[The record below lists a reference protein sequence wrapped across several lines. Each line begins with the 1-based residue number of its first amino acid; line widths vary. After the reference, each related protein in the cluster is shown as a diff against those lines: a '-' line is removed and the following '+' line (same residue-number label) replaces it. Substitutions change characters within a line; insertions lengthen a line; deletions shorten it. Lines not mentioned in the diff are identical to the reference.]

1 MKKAILFFILF
12 GIVSIGLTGR
22 FVVAG
27 SSPSKPSTT
36 TVKGVVASEFG
47 MVKDAR
53 VRISGQDGFTLT
65 DAGGRFTLEVPSFS
79 SRPVTITAGKDGWF
93 NNAASVWP
101 GSTNAT
107 IRIYPIPSGDNPD
120 YRFISPAVCARCHNT
135 LAKYWDQSKMAHTTS
150 NPKVINM
157 YNGTDATGKRVAGPG
172 YRIDNPDQPGDC
184 ISCHAPSASVSKNG
198 AKDIEQALW
207 SPKTEWDGISC
218 DFCHKIRKVVKSGN
232 TQSQYKPA
240 LKRHTPYSGNSIL
253 VLGPYDDVV
262 NSVMAASYSPQFDKG
277 GYCAL
282 CHSQVKSVP
291 GKKSWDRKK
300 VYTDKEWNDFN
311 IGDDSVIPVQTT
323 YQEWKSWQDSLAADD
338 GNKGKKCQD
347 CHMSWRKE
355 MLPYDNFVVD
365 NQARNMWGVKR
376 DPANI
381 RPHHFDGGTQT
392 QLATA
397 LSMEIEGE
405 IQDNILK
412 INVYITNTNG
422 GHWVPTGDPMRQVML
437 VLSATDSSGRE
448 LELLKGETLPS
459 WTGTG
464 SKDLGNYSGLPGK
477 MFSKVLKDEHNNIN
491 VPFWRATAV
500 EKDTRI
506 RPKTTVTLT
515 YTFKMTNTEDEPGAE
530 AVLIYRPFMKS
541 LAGVKKWDSE
551 DITITSAAW

>member
-1 MKKAILFFILF
+1 MKKAILLFILF
-12 GIVSIGLTGR
+12 GIVSAGLTAR

-27 SSPSKPSTT
+27 PDPAKPPATV
-36 TVKGVVASEFG
+36 VKGVVASEFG
-47 MVKDAR
+47 MVENAR
-53 VRISGQDGFTLT
+53 VRISGQDGFALT
-65 DAGGRFTLEVPSFS
+65 DAGGRFTLEAPAFS
-79 SRPVTITAGKDGWF
+79 GRPLTIAAGKDGWF
-93 NNAASVWP
+93 NNAVSVWP
-101 GSTNAT
+101 GSTNAN
-107 IRIYPIPSGDNPD
+107 IRLYAIPSGDNQD

-135 LAKYWDQSKMAHTTS
+135 LTKYWDQSKMAHTTS

-157 YNGTDATGKRVAGPG
+157 FNGTDATGKHIAGPG
-172 YRIDNPDQPGDC
+172 YKIDNPDQSGDC
-184 ISCHAPSASVSKNG
+184 VSCHAPSAGVSKNG
-198 AKDIEQALW
+198 AGDIEQTLW

-232 TQSQYKPA
+232 TPSRYKPL

-262 NSVMAASYSPQFDKG
+262 NPVMAASYSPQFDNG
-277 GYCAL
+277 WYCAL

-291 GKKSWDRKK
+291 KKKDWDRKT
-300 VYTDKEWNDFN
+300 VYTDKEWEGFN

-323 YQEWKSWQDSLAADD
+323 FQEWKSWQDSLAADD

-355 MLPYDNFVVD
+355 MLPYDHFVVD

-405 IQDNILK
+405 IQENVLK
-412 INVYITNTNG
+412 VNVYITNTNG

-437 VLSATDSSGRE
+437 VLTATDSGGRE

-459 WTGTG
+459 WAGTG
-464 SKDLGNYSGLPGK
+464 PKERGNYSGLPGK

-491 VPFWRATAV
+491 VPFWRAAAV

-506 RPKTTVTLT
+506 RPKSTVSLT
-515 YTFKMTNTEDEPGAE
+515 YTFKIKDTADEPSAE
-530 AVLIYRPFMKS
+530 AVLIYRPFIKS
-541 LAGVKKWDSE
+541 LASVKKWDSK